1 MAWYDQDSWL
11 TAAFSPNL
19 TTIVITI
26 VVALALPILLH
37 AFLYKK
43 AAAAA
48 QVPTVLLVGPS
59 GSGKTA
65 FATLVQP
72 PPCPSQRHHMAL
84 VANRHTGREE
94 RLYPDTHVDHASYR
108 LCPSAQSTC
117 VRVLA
122 LPLAR

>member
-19 TTIVITI
+19 TTILITI
-26 VVALALPILLH
+26 IVAVGLPILLH

-48 QVPTVLLVGPS
+48 QVPTILLVGPS

-72 PPCPSQRHHMAL
+72 PRQPQYMTDM
-84 VANRHTGREE
+84 ANRHKG
-94 RLYPDTHVDHASYR
+94 
-108 LCPSAQSTC
+108 
-117 VRVLA
+117 
-122 LPLAR
+122 